1 MGRRQMGAALMG
13 AAAGAALVV
22 VALPLE
28 IAARGL
34 PLRGGLLEV
43 QAGSVAIWI
52 VETMP
57 FLLAAAMY
65 AVSSRKEVVIEQRI
79 AVPVPV
85 AAPPPPPVAAPPPPP
100 APSASAI
107 APPPPPPLPAALTG
121 AQVLGVNQ
129 PDTRVQAMQELLKT
143 VREQAE
149 RAEKESRSKSRTVA
163 QMAYELRTPLA
174 AIIGHAELLEE
185 DGADLGSERLQEIR
199 KVVRSARHLSGLVS
213 DILDLSKLE
222 IGALAMVLQDVDL
235 AQVLDEVRVQAL
247 PLAERHANRYVSRV
261 SQGARF
267 ARGDHGRVRQVVLGL
282 LSNAFRVTRSGTVSV
297 AVEMAPEE
305 GPGWVAIRVKDTGT
319 GLGEQEL
326 EHLFDGTNP
335 AVGLGVTIGRRLTEL
350 MGGRIAVESES
361 GRGTTFSVLLPPATK
376 READA
381 MPRSTIALN
390 ERLAGMYLLIV
401 DGEPGGVPLMR
412 YMERAGMVVRLVS
425 DVQSAKLAA
434 DVDPIQL
441 VILDVGLPGAWSL
454 AEDLIAARVRV
465 VATSLRDED
474 VEEALQL
481 GVTAFLVRPVER
493 KLVLATL
500 ERCIEDV

>member
-1 MGRRQMGAALMG
+1 MGRRQLGAALMG
-13 AAAGAALVV
+13 AAAGAGLVV

-28 IAARGL
+28 LAARGL
-34 PLRGGLLEV
+34 PLRGGLLQV
-43 QAGSVAIWI
+43 QSGSVAIWV
-52 VETMP
+52 VETLP

-65 AVSSRKEVVIEQRI
+65 AVASRKEIVVEQRV
-79 AVPVPV
+79 AVPVPI
-85 AAPPPPPVAAPPPPP
+85 AAPPAPPPPAFTP
-100 APSASAI
+100 APLA
-107 APPPPPPLPAALTG
+107 APPPPPPLPPALSG
-121 AQVLGVNQ
+121 AQVLAVNQ

-185 DGADLGSERLQEIR
+185 DGADLGADRLQEIR

-261 SQGARF
+261 ATGARF
-267 ARGDHGRVRQVVLGL
+267 ARGDHGRVRQVILGL
-282 LSNAFRVTRSGTVSV
+282 LGNAFRVTRSGTVSV
-297 AVEMAPEE
+297 SVELAPEE
-305 GPGWVAIRVKDTGT
+305 GAGWVAVRVKDTGA
-319 GLGEQEL
+319 GLAEQEL

-335 AVGLGVTIGRRLTEL
+335 SIGLGVTIGRRLTEL
-350 MGGRIAVESES
+350 MGGRITVESET
-361 GRGTTFSVLLPPATK
+361 GRGTTFSVLMPPASK
-376 READA
+376 RESEVA
-381 MPRSTIALN
+381 PRSTIALN

-401 DGEPGGVPLMR
+401 DAEPGGVPMMR
-412 YMERAGMVVRLVS
+412 YMERAGMVVRLVN

-434 DVDPIQL
+434 DAENAQL
-441 VILDVGLPGAWSL
+441 VVLDVGLPGAWAF
-454 AEDLIAARVRV
+454 AEDLIAARVKV

-474 VEEALQL
+474 VEEALNL

-500 ERCIEDV
+500 ERCLED